1 MITIHDFF
9 DTKINEATAITV
21 GKFDGMHR
29 GHELLMNRILSRK
42 PEEKAC
48 MITFETSPRT
58 ILHGESNG
66 SLITREERHF
76 ELEKQGLAYL
86 AECQFSERF
95 MHLSPEEFVEN
106 LVRNFHMSYMAV
118 GSDFRFGYKG
128 QGTPAVIRELSN
140 KYGFTFEE
148 IPKIQYH
155 NRDISST
162 FIREDISL
170 GKIKE
175 ANTLLGYPYF
185 IWGQIIH
192 GNHIGTKMGIPTIN
206 QIPPKEKLLPP
217 NGVYITEVEIDHR
230 LFHGITNVGKK
241 PTVQDMGPVGVETH
255 ILDFQGDVYEKEAKV
270 LFLDYIRPERKF
282 DSLDELKAQIKMDT
296 KCALDFFNS

>member
-1 MITIHDFF
+1 MD
-9 DTKINEATAITV
+9 
-21 GKFDGMHR
+21 
-29 GHELLMNRILSRK
+29 
-42 PEEKAC
+42 
-48 MITFETSPRT
+48 
-58 ILHGESNG
+58 
-66 SLITREERHF
+66 
-76 ELEKQGLAYL
+76 
-86 AECQFSERF
+86 
-95 MHLSPEEFVEN
+95 
-106 LVRNFHMSYMAV
+106 
-118 GSDFRFGYKG
+118 
-128 QGTPAVIRELSN
+128 
-140 KYGFTFEE
+140 FEE
-148 IPKIQYH
+148 IPEIQYH
-155 NRDISST
+155 SRDISST